1 MEEKYQIIKKISNYI
16 INIMNGKSSQRE
28 DFAIQKWIE
37 TNPSSQKSLN
47 LFSDSERLSQAVTSF
62 KNDELRKKSVSELS
76 HRLTFVNR
84 RKKLIRA
91 SLRVASVIV
100 GVTMILFTSYRY
112 LRNETN
118 QETGVRFDYVAEVPT
133 LILDNGM
140 DIRLDKVKNISG
152 KHYGN
157 VINKGEASLK
167 YNNTDTIDYSEKL
180 NTLIIPHKYIY
191 NITLSDGTKVL
202 LNANS
207 KLIYPMEFKADK
219 REIILDG
226 EAFFEVTKG
235 TTPFI
240 VKCNGIDIKVYGTKF
255 NVKSYITSS
264 VETTLVSG
272 SVGVS
277 FSDKKENNEIMLR
290 PNQLIHINVNR
301 RRHQIKEV
309 DAVSYTSWITGKINS
324 YDSQLGDLTN
334 KLANWYGLNFNFFDE
349 VKRQIPITASFDNS
363 QTIESIIDAI
373 EFSAKVKIIKV
384 EGGYIIY

>member
-1 MEEKYQIIKKISNYI
+1 MKEKYQIVKKISHYI
-16 INIMNGKSSQRE
+16 LNIMTGTSSPEE
-28 DFAIQKWIE
+28 DSAIQKWIE
-37 TNPSSQKSLN
+37 KNPSSQKSLN
-47 LFSDSERLSQAVTSF
+47 LFSDSEKLSQVVNSF
-62 KNDELRKKSVSELS
+62 KNDELRKKSVSELA
-76 HRLTFVNR
+76 HRLTFANR

-91 SLRVASVIV
+91 SLRVASVII
-100 GVTMILFTSYRY
+100 GGTMIVFTSHRY
-112 LRNETN
+112 LQNETN
-118 QETGVRFDYVAEVPT
+118 QKTGTRFNYVVEVPT

-140 DIRLDKVKNISG
+140 DIRLDKVKNLSD

-157 VINKGEASLK
+157 VINKGEASLR

-180 NTLIIPHKYIY
+180 NTLIIPHKYVY

-207 KLIYPMEFKADK
+207 KLVYPMEFKADK
-219 REIILDG
+219 REIILEG

-235 TTPFI
+235 ITPFI

-255 NVKSYITSS
+255 NVKSYTASS

-277 FSDKKENNEIMLR
+277 FSDKKENGEIMLR

-301 RRHQIKEV
+301 SSHQIKEV

-324 YDSQLGDLTN
+324 YDSQLGDLTD
-334 KLANWYGLNFNFFDE
+334 KLVNWYGVNFNFFDE

-373 EFSAKVKIIKV
+373 EFSAKVKIVKT